1 MKQEWNTLEW
11 LNNAKGLVHW
21 AGNNSNTGAIML
33 VVRHSH
39 REDSQEVQQLLKMR
53 LTELGHK
60 MAFQFGRESPSLQRV
75 EISYSRHH
83 RCHETA
89 KDIAKGYN
97 SRNVKAK
104 LVSDIRVLLGPQ
116 GNGNRIGHEM
126 LSLEGPEFINRWAAG
141 QLSAATIEP
150 IEEFGKVFITETIGR
165 LRRASSNTMHIHV
178 THDLVIMG
186 ARNILFGTIATKEN
200 WTPFLGGFGVIR
212 QGNQLCAY
220 ENGGELILNI

>member
-11 LNNAKGLVHW
+11 LNNARRLVQW

-39 REDSQEVQQLLKMR
+39 REDSQDVQQLLRMR
-53 LTELGHK
+53 LTELGHR

-75 EISYSRHH
+75 EIYYSRHP

-89 KDIAKGYN
+89 KDIAEGYD
-97 SRNVKAK
+97 SRNAKAK

-116 GNGNRIGHEM
+116 GNGDRIGHEM

-150 IEEFGKVFITETIGR
+150 IEEFGKIFMAETIGR
-165 LRRASSNTMHIHV
+165 LRGASSDTMHIHV

-186 ARNILFGTIATKEN
+186 ARSILFGTVATKEN
-200 WTPFLGGFGVIR
+200 WTPFLGGFGVVR
-212 QGNQLCAY
+212 RGSQLYAY
-220 ENGGELILNI
+220 ENGGELILDV